1 MKIKKIIL
9 IIFLMV
15 IGIKGVSAYESTQ
28 PECTA
33 SQYEN
38 LKSAYR
44 DLAVLSYYHTLA
56 DKSMTD
62 AEKAAILNN
71 DSPVKSIMD
80 ANGKDANY
88 YINDLYNIYKT
99 AGVYNTGNSGLA
111 YQLLNQK
118 YGLTCKEVDTI
129 YNKTASNVNNTIDYL
144 WGEVA
149 FVTEKVAGLKDSSN
163 NDHKEDFKTLE
174 ASTSISFEGLC
185 DYLASHKGISKFIET
200 ALNIVTY
207 AALALGV
214 ILGVLDFIQ
223 AIASHDDAALNKAAQ
238 KFFKRVVAIVLIF
251 LSSFIVSM
259 IVNIVS
265 INGVDR
271 SNIICDEFDL
281 GVKI

>member
-15 IGIKGVSAYESTQ
+15 IGIKGVSATDCNYND
-28 PECTA
+28 
-33 SQYEN
+33 YDN
-38 LKSAYR
+38 LARAYR

-62 AEKAAILNN
+62 TEKAAILNN

-80 ANGKDANY
+80 ANDKDANY

-118 YGLTCKEVDTI
+118 YSLSCDDVAEI

-149 FVTEKVAGLKDSSN
+149 FVTEYVAGKTQDGTPGGT
-163 NDHKEDFKTLE
+163 DHKDDFNTLE

>member
-15 IGIKGVSAYESTQ
+15 IGIKGVSAAACDYSHYDDL
-28 PECTA
+28 A
-33 SQYEN
+33 NVY
-38 LKSAYR
+38 K

-56 DKSMTD
+56 DKSMTA
-62 AEKAAILNN
+62 AEKEAILNSS
-71 DSPVKSIMD
+71 SPVSGIMRSD
-80 ANGKDANY
+80 VDYMG
-88 YINDLYNIYKT
+88 LYNIYLT
-99 AGVYNTGNSGLA
+99 NGVYRGGNSSLA
-111 YQLLNQK
+111 YNLLASIQ
-118 YGLTCKEVDTI
+118 CDDVVEI

-149 FVTEKVAGLKDSSN
+149 FVTEYVAGLKNDSN